1 MKSSYSNGYESG
13 LHKFALYYYGLQAT
27 GAINLK
33 GIRNLMLK
41 LFVTIKT
48 YLFAK
53 QTSTDFIIK

>member
-33 GIRNLMLK
+33 GIRNLVLK
-41 LFVTIKT
+41 LLITI
-48 YLFAK
+48 
-53 QTSTDFIIK
+53 QTDLSAMQTVS